1 MKTIYAVLAIFVF
14 LFCKNANAQ
23 YVNIPD
29 SAFRSQ
35 LKLKYPGCFNG
46 AGQMDTTCSAIVTE
60 DTIQISASNFF
71 GDINGDS
78 IKSVEGLQ
86 YFKSILKLNIGNI
99 PGLKRVPPFVKT
111 IMTLLLAGCSLDSMP
126 TLPPLLKEFSCEYNK
141 LKTLP
146 TLPPTLTWFVCSENN
161 FTFLPALPPSLT
173 LLLCTGNQLTMLP
186 VLPDSLRTLNCSFN
200 RTLATV
206 PDFPLKLKTLD
217 VSNSNVKCLPVLP
230 ASLTSLKLDTSII
243 HCIPN
248 TNPTMSIYHNISGIS
263 NVVTNPRLCNATN
276 NINGCTA
283 YPVIAGYV
291 FYDANSNGV
300 KETNEFYKGKTK
312 IQLSNGNIT
321 FTNDSGYYEIGTTTL
336 GSFTLTPSNTFFN
349 IVPAS
354 KTFNFTSFDTTV
366 FQNFAYRP
374 SATAVDSMQVSI
386 TPLFSWVVKPG
397 FNYGYWIDALNV
409 GSGNFGATTIKVT
422 YDNAKLV
429 FDSSSNHSVVN
440 SGNTITL
447 SLTSFPIG
455 ARVPFRV
462 YFTAKTNLTIG
473 DTAKAKVIISD
484 GTHTVSDS
492 TFGIVASSFDPN
504 DKTATPRLSPSQV
517 VSGKYIDYVI
527 RYQNTGNAPADHVVV
542 TDTLSS
548 QLQANTLEIVSTSH
562 QTKTTIIGNAVSFE
576 MLNIMLPASSANEIK
591 SHGFIR
597 FRIKPKNTLVLGDS
611 IKNKAAIYFDY
622 NSPVITNNAITQIKN
637 ESTLPLKLLS
647 FKGNKNSESNIHLFW
662 TTANEINTKLFVV
675 EQSTNG
681 HEFTSLGIV
690 KANGYGNNNYSF
702 DVTNP
707 AKVDMYF
714 RLKMIDIDGAF
725 SYSPIVFIKDKISN
739 AGFVLMENPIK
750 KEMVLTSI
758 TASLMNTEAVLVNNF
773 GVVVKR
779 FVISSATQ
787 TVAVNDLTNGV
798 YYLKTVEGSDKV
810 VISR

>member
-1 MKTIYAVLAIFVF
+1 MKTIYAVIAIFLF
-14 LFCKNANAQ
+14 LFCNCAIAQ
-23 YVNIPD
+23 YVTIPD

-46 AGQMDTTCSAIVTE
+46 AGQMDTTYSAIVLE

-99 PGLKRVPPFVKT
+99 PGLKRVPPFAKT
-111 IMTLLLAGCSLDSMP
+111 IKTLLLAGCSLDSMP
-126 TLPPLLKEFSCEYNK
+126 ALPPFLKEFSCEYNK
-141 LKTLP
+141 LTTLP
-146 TLPPTLTWFVCSENN
+146 TLPPTLTWFVCSGNN
-161 FTFLPALPPSLT
+161 FTSLPALPPSLT
-173 LLLCTGNQLTMLP
+173 FLLCNSNKLTMLP

-200 RTLATV
+200 RNLATM
-206 PDFPLKLKTLD
+206 PDFPLKLTTLD

-230 ASLTSLKLDTSII
+230 VSLTSLKLDTSII

-248 TNPTMSIYHNISGIS
+248 KNPGMSIYHNISGLSSI
-263 NVVTNPRLCNATN
+263 VTNPRLCNATN

-283 YPVIAGYV
+283 YPVIAGYA

-300 KETNEFYKGKTK
+300 KEANEFYKANNK

-336 GSFTLTPSNTFFN
+336 GSFTLTPFNNFFN
-349 IVPAS
+349 VLPAS
-354 KTFNFTSFDTTV
+354 KSFSFNSNDTTV

-374 SATAVDSMQVSI
+374 TATPVDSMQVSI
-386 TPLFSWVVKPG
+386 TPMFSWIVKPG

-409 GSGNFGATTIKVT
+409 GSGNFGATTIKVI

-473 DTAKAKVIISD
+473 DSVKGVVTLSD
-484 GTHTVSDS
+484 GTNAVSDS
-492 TFGIVASSFDPN
+492 VNAYVASSFDPN
-504 DKTATPRLSPSQV
+504 DKTATPKLSPSQV
-517 VSGKYIDYVI
+517 AAGKYIDYVI
-527 RYQNTGNAPADHVVV
+527 RYQNTGNASADHVVI

-548 QLQANTLEIVSTSH
+548 QLQANTLEMVSTSH
-562 QTKTTIIGNAVSFE
+562 STKTTIIGNAVSFE
-576 MLNIMLPASSANEIK
+576 MHNIKLPASSANEPK

-597 FRIKPKNTLVLGDS
+597 FRIKPKATLVLGDS
-611 IKNKAAIYFDY
+611 VKNKAAIYFDY
-622 NSPVITNNAITQIKN
+622 NSPVITNTAVTKIKN
-637 ESTLPLKLLS
+637 ESTLPLKLIS
-647 FKGNKNSESNIHLFW
+647 FKGNKNSDGNIHLYW
-662 TTANEINTKLFVV
+662 STANEMNTKTFVI
-675 EQSTNG
+675 EQSSNSR
-681 HEFTSLGIV
+681 EFAAIGNV

-707 AKVDMYF
+707 VKVDLFF
-714 RLKMIDIDGAF
+714 RLKMIDIDGVF
-725 SYSPIVFIKDKISN
+725 SYSPIVLIKDKISN
-739 AGFVLMENPIK
+739 AGFVLVENPVK
-750 KEMVLTSI
+750 KEMVLASIATS
-758 TASLMNTEAVLVNNF
+758 LKNTEAILVNNL

-779 FVISSATQ
+779 FIIRSAMH
-787 TVAVNDLTNGV
+787 TVVVDDLTNGV
-798 YYLKTVEGSDKV
+798 YYLKTVVGSEKV
-810 VISR
+810 VIGR